1 MTRPANSHRQRLRGL
16 PLACLLLVGCFD
28 SQAMIDARRQV
39 AILARL
45 EEVDLGKYRL
55 TLSQPVQTTEMAE
68 VEFHAF
74 GQVANRDHDKVI
86 DALETH
92 GPELRHRLLLAAR
105 QLNLQDI
112 EDPSLEL
119 LREKIAVV
127 VNETIPGEPVQNVG
141 FYRFG
146 YYNF

>member
-1 MTRPANSHRQRLRGL
+1 
-16 PLACLLLVGCFD
+16 
-28 SQAMIDARRQV
+28 MIDARRQV

-45 EEVDLGKYRL
+45 EEVDLGEFRL

-68 VEFHAF
+68 IEFHAF
-74 GQVANRDHDKVI
+74 GQVANRDLDKVTE
-86 DALETH
+86 ALEIH

-105 QLNLQDI
+105 ELNLKDI
-112 EDPSLEL
+112 EDPKLDL

-127 VNETIPGEPVQNVG
+127 VNETIPGQPLQNVG

-146 YYNF
+146 YYDF

>member
-1 MTRPANSHRQRLRGL
+1 MRPLATTPRLRLSCL
-16 PLACLLLVGCFD
+16 PLAGLLLVGCFD

-39 AILARL
+39 AVLARL
-45 EEVDLGKYRL
+45 EEVDLGKFRL

-68 VEFHAF
+68 IEFHAF
-74 GQVANRDHDKVI
+74 GQVANRDYDKVI
-86 DALETH
+86 EALEIH

-112 EDPSLEL
+112 EDPEIDL

-127 VNETIPGEPVQNVG
+127 VNETIPGEPLQNVG